1 MGLGDLEHPFW
12 IFKIN
17 FSSGLLPPSS
27 MFLPISQKWL
37 IKLYSLS
44 GGRCGYKDVVIK
56 MWPKWQLWPQ
66 ISLVDLINLFV
77 QLMDV
82 ELNETVLLWEYDL
95 RLPNP
100 GSII

>member
-1 MGLGDLEHPFW
+1 MGFQNKFLFW
-12 IFKIN
+12 
-17 FSSGLLPPSS
+17 SPPS
-27 MFLPISQKWL
+27 FLHVSFLLNKWL

-44 GGRCGYKDVVIK
+44 GGRCGYKVCQC
-56 MWPKWQLWPQ
+56 WPKWQLWPQ
-66 ISLVDLINLFV
+66 VSLVDLINLFV

-82 ELNETVLLWEYDL
+82 KLNETVLLWEYDL